1 MPSIEELTEMT
12 VAFRDA
18 RNWEQFHT
26 IKNLLISM
34 NLEAAEL
41 LELVQ
46 WKDDATVEQ
55 EAANEEFKGRLAEEC
70 ADIFMYL
77 LLICRTAGID
87 LAEATKMKIKRNSE
101 KYPLEKAYGSAK
113 KYTEL

>member
-1 MPSIEELTEMT
+1 MPSIEELTEMA

-26 IKNLLISM
+26 TKNLLISL

-41 LELVQ
+41 LELIQ
-46 WKDDATVEQ
+46 WKDDETVEQ
-55 EAANEEFKGRLAEEC
+55 KATIPEFKEQLAEEC
-70 ADIFMYL
+70 ADIFLYL
-77 LLICRTAGID
+77 LLICRKSGIN
-87 LAEATKMKIKRNSE
+87 LAEAAEMKLKRNSE

>member
-41 LELVQ
+41 LERIQ

-55 EAANEEFKGRLAEEC
+55 EAATEEFKGRLAEEC
-70 ADIFMYL
+70 ADIFIYL

-87 LAEATKMKIKRNSE
+87 LAEATKMKIKLNSE
-101 KYPLEKAYGSAK
+101 KYPVEKAYGSAK

>member
-1 MPSIEELTEMT
+1 MPSIEDLTEMT

-18 RNWEQFHT
+18 RNWERFHN
-26 IKNLLISM
+26 IKNLLVSL

-41 LELVQ
+41 LELIQ
-46 WKDDATVEQ
+46 WKDDATVER
-55 EAANEEFKGRLAEEC
+55 EATTREFRERLAEEC
-70 ADIFMYL
+70 ADIFIYL

-87 LAEATKMKIKRNSE
+87 LAEATKMKIESNSE

>member
-1 MPSIEELTEMT
+1 MRSIEEITEMA

-18 RNWEQFHT
+18 RDWEQFHT
-26 IKNLLISM
+26 VKNLLVSL

-41 LELVQ
+41 LELIQ
-46 WKDDATVEQ
+46 WKDDVTIER
-55 EAANEEFKGRLAEEC
+55 ESTTPEFKERLAEEC
-70 ADIFMYL
+70 ADIFLYL
-77 LLICRTAGID
+77 LLICRKTGID
-87 LAEATKMKIKRNSE
+87 LAEAAEMKLKHNSE

>member
-26 IKNLLISM
+26 VKNLLVSL
-34 NLEAAEL
+34 NLEASEL
-41 LELVQ
+41 LELIQ
-46 WKDDATVEQ
+46 WKDDATVEE
-55 EAANEEFKGRLAEEC
+55 EATTEGFRERLAEEC
-70 ADIFMYL
+70 ADIFIYL
-77 LLICRTAGID
+77 LLICRTADID
-87 LAEATKMKIKRNSE
+87 LAEAAEMKIKRNSE
-101 KYPLEKAYGSAK
+101 KYPAEKAYGSAK

>member
-1 MPSIEELTEMT
+1 MPSIEELTDMT

-26 IKNLLISM
+26 VKNLIVSL
-34 NLEAAEL
+34 NLEASEL
-41 LELVQ
+41 LELIQ
-46 WKDDATVEQ
+46 WKDDATVEE
-55 EAANEEFKGRLAEEC
+55 EATTEEFKGRLAEEC
-70 ADIFMYL
+70 ADIFIYL

-87 LAEATKMKIKRNSE
+87 LAEATEMKIKRNSE
-101 KYPLEKAYGSAK
+101 KYPAEKAYGSAK

>member
-1 MPSIEELTEMT
+1 MPSIEELTEMA

-26 IKNLLISM
+26 VKNLLISL

-46 WKDDATVEQ
+46 WKDDAAVEQ
-55 EAANEEFKGRLAEEC
+55 EAATEEFKERLAEEC
-70 ADIFMYL
+70 ADTFVYL

-87 LAEATKMKIKRNSE
+87 LAKATEIKIQHNSE
-101 KYPLEKAYGSAK
+101 KYPAEKAYGSAK

>member
-26 IKNLLISM
+26 VKNFLVSL
-34 NLEAAEL
+34 NLEASEL
-41 LELVQ
+41 LELIQ
-46 WKDDATVEQ
+46 WKDDATVE
-55 EAANEEFKGRLAEEC
+55 EESISDEFRERLAEEC
-70 ADIFMYL
+70 ADIFLYL
-77 LLICRTAGID
+77 LLICRTAGIN
-87 LAEATKMKIKRNSE
+87 LADAAEMKIKHNSE
-101 KYPLEKAYGSAK
+101 KYPAERAYGSAK

>member
-1 MPSIEELTEMT
+1 MSSIEELTEMT
-12 VAFRDA
+12 VAFRNA
-18 RNWEQFHT
+18 RNWEQFHS

-41 LELVQ
+41 LELIQ

-55 EAANEEFKGRLAEEC
+55 EADTEEFKGRLADEC
-70 ADIFMYL
+70 ADIFIYL

-101 KYPLEKAYGSAK
+101 KYPVEKAYGSAK

>member
-1 MPSIEELTEMT
+1 MRSIEEITEMA

-18 RNWEQFHT
+18 RDWEQFHT
-26 IKNLLISM
+26 VKNLLVSL

-41 LELVQ
+41 LELIQ
-46 WKDDATVEQ
+46 WKDDVTIER
-55 EAANEEFKGRLAEEC
+55 ESTTPEFKEQLAEEC
-70 ADIFMYL
+70 ADIFLYL
-77 LLICRTAGID
+77 LLICRKTGIN
-87 LAEATKMKIKRNSE
+87 LAEAAEMKLKRNSE

>member
-26 IKNLLISM
+26 IKNLLVSL

-46 WKDDATVEQ
+46 WKDDATVDQ
-55 EAANEEFKGRLAEEC
+55 EAATQEFRERLAE
-70 ADIFMYL
+70 
-77 LLICRTAGID
+77 
-87 LAEATKMKIKRNSE
+87 
-101 KYPLEKAYGSAK
+101 
-113 KYTEL
+113 

>member
-26 IKNLLISM
+26 VKNLIVSL
-34 NLEAAEL
+34 NLEASEL
-41 LELVQ
+41 LELIQ

-55 EAANEEFKGRLAEEC
+55 EATTEVFRQRLAEEC
-70 ADIFMYL
+70 ADIF
-77 LLICRTAGID
+77 TGIIRIP
-87 LAEATKMKIKRNSE
+87 LTKAQGDIHHAIR
-101 KYPLEKAYGSAK
+101 A
-113 KYTEL
+113 